1 MRTSWLF
8 GTQNNNFAAM
18 EHEHCRTSGMKSY
31 IWLQTCDGS
40 IQQVEEEVAMAIPVI
55 RKEVFQNS
63 MGSTKNCAILLPK
76 RVNNMDTFSLILYY
90 CRFHQVPGRS
100 DKEHKSFDDKFIRID
115 TDKLCDLASAAY
127 SLQLNSLIDLT
138 CGALARVIEDKSP
151 EEVREIFQMPDD
163 LTEEEKL
170 GPLKINA
177 DDPKI
182 RMLNRLY
189 AKKRKELKEKEKQKT
204 ADVDEERVESVVDA
218 ECSVDDLLS
227 FINEDSK
234 AVKAPIQKKKHR
246 RKRNTPKHFCPSKE
260 KDKKELLCDENI
272 DDDELDPAIKEEIDK
287 EVEEFARRL
296 NLDWTERKQE
306 ILSLGEEGKLT
317 PVQTSDSGM
326 T

>member
-1 MRTSWLF
+1 
-8 GTQNNNFAAM
+8 
-18 EHEHCRTSGMKSY
+18 MKSY

-40 IQQVEEEVAMAIPVI
+40 IQQVEAEVAMGIPFI
-55 RKEVFQNS
+55 CKEVFQNS
-63 MGSTKNCAILLPK
+63 LGSTKKCAISLPE
-76 RVNNMDTFSLILYY
+76 RVNNMDTLSLILDY

-100 DKEHKSFDDKFIRID
+100 DKEHKSFDEKFIRID

-127 SLQLNSLIDLT
+127 SLELKSLIDIT
-138 CGALARVIEDKSP
+138 CGALARVIEDKTP
-151 EEVREIFQMPDD
+151 EEVREIFQVPDD

-170 GPLKINA
+170 EPVRINV
-177 DDPKI
+177 DDPRI
-182 RMLNRLY
+182 RLLNQLY
-189 AKKRKELKEKEKQKT
+189 ARKRKELTEREKQKT
-204 ADVDEERVESVVDA
+204 ADVDEERVDA
-218 ECSVDDLLS
+218 ECSVDDLLL

-234 AVKAPIQKKKHR
+234 AVKAPNHKKRNR
-246 RKRNTPKHFCPSKE
+246 RKKNQPKHFCINNE
-260 KDKKELLCDENI
+260 KDKKELLCDDDI
-272 DDDELDPAIKEEIDK
+272 DDELDPAMKEELDK